1 MPSQGSV
8 TIDVRAQITGYEA
21 SLKQLKNEMS
31 KIDPGSAIGKKLSKE
46 IEAAGNQLKAL
57 SKNLSPKATS
67 DTQIDNIVDKTNLL
81 GESIQHIAR
90 LMQSV
95 SAKDLN
101 FDAFGDGISNFR
113 KEIAG
118 LEEDLQTRLN
128 AGIRETISS
137 SDQLKEVFENI
148 LNIKIDGKSS
158 EELFQALTN
167 GANKA
172 EEELKELDAKI
183 EETNNKI
190 SRRRARQEKLEESSF
205 GTALGRDQLLEETRG
220 FEKEYQNIFNDLKNK
235 VTENLKNVIG
245 DNTSIDQQKLLDSFF
260 GGLTPQ
266 NIKEHIKNLYASL
279 ESEGIYKDQK
289 TKFYNDIFG
298 FDGNIN
304 SVAKQINLEDPQ
316 PIIDKFKNF
325 IEQIAEHIGG
335 KNEAVLTE
343 LIGKNEIENATAAT
357 MVYINQAY
365 NKVQNEIRKKKTE
378 ISELTGEL
386 GAQTTQRAA
395 VNDTKVTIEAANAAL
410 EARLKELENN
420 NASLRTEIENLK
432 QQIAAKEQANV
443 SSVRNTGAKAGIDAG
458 QFRISADMANQYKYA
473 LEQVRAREQLV
484 GKIQGVV
491 QRWFSVYAAVRMVSN
506 AIRSVISTIKELDK
520 TITEIAIVTDMTQED
535 LWGQMQSYTEMARSY
550 ASSISGVYKVS
561 QLYYQ
566 QGLQT
571 ADVMALTEQT
581 LKMAR
586 ISGLDYAEATNYMTN
601 AVRSFKMEMTD
612 AQRVVDV
619 YSAIS
624 AASAT
629 NTTELA
635 EAMSKTASSAEAVG
649 SSFENT
655 TAMMAV
661 MIEATRES
669 ASNIGSAMKS
679 IISRYGEMTSDP
691 SKLVDSEGQ
700 EMSLNKVDKAL
711 QSVGIS
717 IHDAA
722 GQFRNFDEVIME
734 LAESWDTI
742 DKNTQRY
749 IATVMAGNRQQS
761 RFLALVSS
769 YDRLKELSATAA
781 DSEDA
786 SQMQFLK
793 TLDSVD
799 AKLQQ
804 LQTSMQSLYVDS
816 GLEKAYKGLLDLGN
830 NVIKTFTQMPK
841 VFNLPILAI
850 TKFGASFFSLA
861 KIVTTAFGL
870 IKTRIQH
877 SASELTLINKVAEG
891 ERLTESEEAAFRT
904 IINEEN
910 KYKELARVVREG
922 QQNIIAEERMGSRQR
937 EEIAQE
943 EANNALQLAARRD
956 QGRINK
962 YRTAGMVVSS
972 IGMLGSL
979 IAGNIDVNQNK
990 NLKGALTLGSSLTS
1004 GLGTMMMMGG
1014 PNPVGIISGI
1024 VTALP
1029 GVIEAIGQFYETA
1042 EERALRFKQAA
1053 EEANNA
1059 FIQKKADYQDL
1070 NDLIKQYEKLEKT
1083 QYDSEEA
1090 RKEFYEVG
1098 NQLAEKYPELLQ
1110 AFDSEGNA
1118 LINVADSYLLLAD
1131 AREKAKEAAQDAAST
1146 STAQTENAVKE
1157 AENNR
1162 KKAKAK
1168 ILSAKWD
1175 KKYEPI
1181 GKAYQ
1186 YSAGDMHN
1194 KLNKYGEN
1202 FIGPLNFDFGVV
1214 DSLLL
1219 RLQYGLFGDALELLD
1234 DENLQNSLKIL
1245 RESTD
1250 ENLKEIINFIDSY
1263 TAGLA
1268 SVDADI
1274 EKKRATNKNQERA
1287 SLAKIIGIS
1296 NSEQLDIARSGGK
1309 DSVLEELSGADILI
1323 SNYIYSRFEEYKKDL
1338 QKNPSKRKE
1347 DKTILQQFNEEQYEE
1362 VYVQAYQLLE
1372 DIYSSIT
1379 SPEDRKKVEEII
1391 KNRSKYTQKQLI
1403 DAINNIIGPEGF
1415 DELLPA
1421 VEELYTGVFDE
1432 TKFKEAIK
1440 GMEDTLSITSFDPS
1454 LFGSSELQKI
1464 FEVYK
1469 NIYQGIKNGQF
1480 DSKVGQKILNNYL
1493 GILSYTN
1500 TLDETSRELAQN
1512 LLLNANIFTLNGIYD
1527 LKQAISESNLPQDII
1542 NLILDSLI
1550 SSIPINLPT
1559 EFSTFAQENVK
1570 KLEDFD
1576 KALSSAAKG
1585 MELDDAIAMADK
1597 LKISIN
1603 DFDFK
1608 NGKYFYSN
1616 AEKIKESYLNY
1627 NQELLNDLNERFI
1640 DVKTEYDTKIQ
1651 EATGDE
1657 RAKLQAE
1664 LDEIK
1669 ESHSRAS
1676 EKITEYTEYQVNTFL
1691 LQNGFIEEF
1700 VKSVAGENADIESLM
1715 RKILNGDISNLPS
1728 EFSNYVNEIYN
1739 LLNNVNEEIFS
1750 SILNSIKSGKYI
1762 TSNATN
1768 RDKLK
1773 ELEDKKLLERVGEA
1787 AGEIIY
1793 KVVAGVTEGQ
1803 LIDVMGDSVDVESRI
1818 KAHNQEFSNTVPMLL
1833 SSIINSLDK
1842 IDYSTI
1848 EYLKE
1853 KLHLTDKDIQQYFK
1867 YDEQTGNYSTTINNI
1882 QRLISDE
1889 RLEFSEAVSKTF
1901 EDDFAKIADYY
1912 LDSISKASGYTTKGT
1927 TKFADIT
1934 DFTQI
1939 YNELNKTNLASS
1951 DLFIWNDLLDT
1962 FTLKPEY
1969 LNDYLELQK
1978 QQLEQLGYSS
1988 EWAEGY
1994 INSQIKQIRN
2004 NVDFNSFIS
2013 AENNTVGSD
2022 ARKTLENQLTN
2033 YLSLEDPEYQK
2044 KLAEINLKKAEREH
2058 QKEFWSSLNVNSETL
2073 AWVLELYDSSIADLE
2088 ADLKQ
2093 SEETIIT
2100 IAQEDIDILSK
2111 GGTTAVDTLKKYKPK
2126 ATAKEIEAIYRAAI
2140 APLEDAQAQLEYG
2153 VGSLVSGAA
2162 IDILKAAGYKID
2174 NNGVI
2179 KSIGDLN
2186 KAYSNYYQKLKD
2198 TNGATTAAINAAYAK
2213 VLETS
2218 DGEQVII
2225 DALSDAANMT
2235 YTRLGD
2241 ILASAGKR
2249 LDDEFNNVSQY
2260 IESIGGN
2267 KIRIKDFAGFANYMG
2282 WKENSE
2288 EYWSAFKTY
2297 NDAMV
2302 ELNRKAEHNIMEELQ
2317 NALNAQQGDWVNLT
2331 QLTSK
2336 IPEELLNQIISGT
2349 GAVIEDGILKLDAG
2363 ASTNIAEIVNRIL
2376 EITSSSGL
2384 LLDNEVNELKDA
2396 IQNLLNTYINLFKNG
2411 ISGSLSNT
2419 DAGKL
2424 QNWASTLNSD
2434 LKLDF
2439 TRTTEGLKLSNQSAT
2454 ELYQTLK
2461 SVDSLRANLLFNDLA
2476 ESLQKSDDRF
2486 SSISRTMGTIA
2497 DLENQI
2503 KSARGGNTAEL
2514 EKQLSL
2520 AQEIARVQA
2529 VDPSSYDFMGRSLP
2543 DAFKGPQNYW
2553 DSIGKMFKAINTSA
2567 QDGYMGVQDF
2577 YNIVNEMNNLAA
2589 LGTNIDFMGH
2599 TLNGSLKS
2607 AASLIE
2613 AGFGALTNIDGEGVK
2628 IDLSRFGVDFASG
2641 ADQMNANIE
2650 DGIHAMADSQI
2661 KMLDA
2666 MIQLLETIVAMEELG
2681 DIDVDSDGLL
2691 NFDEFVDTTTDIPL
2705 FTEKYQKW
2713 RDSILQ
2719 ATNPNDIEHYNEDIA
2734 NALNSVKIN
2743 NESLKDIVSKSAKD
2757 FTQTDAQIL
2766 NALYQAAK
2774 SNNWDLDNIAASI
2787 KEVLLSSG
2795 LEGTIEVGDMKFA
2808 IKYGQVFEINP
2819 DNKVLDNNGKT
2830 HNTVEEAAL
2839 ENAKGLISGS
2849 KEKIENAVTSKYDEA
2864 GNIVV
2869 TFKINEDVN
2878 LEVVQT
2884 PSGET
2889 TYKINGKNYPS
2900 QSAALFAYYQ
2910 SLSSEE
2916 QNKYSSYQDF
2926 ILSITGEII
2935 PEITVANENELKGA
2949 TQDKINELAQALIS
2963 GTTDQVKT
2971 AAATVGIAIDVEGEL
2986 TAEQR
2991 KQIAELAGIENKNVA
3006 LNITANYANSEAEAL
3021 GKLLENDNATI
3032 EAKVIITD
3040 VEDSS
3045 GKLSVNENGKVT
3057 VTDLSASGIGNLS
3070 LTDCTFSVIDGNAK
3084 IISSSGV
3091 ELATIPLENLI
3102 GEGTGSLTLDNCTLT
3117 FTETGTAVVK
3127 KGDQIITEIPVDTLT
3142 GTGTGTLESGNCS
3155 LTFTESGEVQI
3166 KQGETV
3172 SKLIPIS
3179 DLTGEGTGDL
3189 PSGNCSLKYVPGSG
3203 EIQIE
3208 FPNGDHLEIPLK
3220 NTTGTGDLFSN
3231 ACTISYLE
3239 NGDAVI
3245 KQGDETVATITLH
3258 DLKAA
3263 GVGDLPS
3270 GACTFTYNEKDG
3282 TVTVNFP
3289 NGSFTVPS
3297 EAIKAVGTLPGS
3309 GCFFKYNGSKIT
3321 LYDKDG
3327 NPLAQTSV
3335 DLTNVLAKGIVSQL
3349 GMTLGEGSKATLDEE
3364 TGVVSI
3370 SNVIDAEGN
3379 AGTLTITPGEEGVYS
3394 GELAGGSVDVGNVG
3408 TVNGTSNKANITA
3421 TNYTIDF
3428 KSKDGKVSKTLKV
3441 PCSAD
3446 ITATLAGYGAGLN
3459 KENDGSV
3466 SLLDQIFAFVTASL
3480 AEGTVE
3486 QLKQDIGEI
3495 PVTVSLKLEK
3505 NLSLFEQAAK
3515 ESNAKVTLQLNG
3527 EEAKK
3532 ELNNFVKEY
3541 EDSFET
3547 SGVDAEGL
3555 DKFVFQARQKFSEI
3569 PEDLEALFD
3578 NVYWELENKH
3588 PETDFQSVWKEFID
3602 NFKSYMGENSEG
3614 LSIKAT
3620 IDVDENNL
3628 SLIQQ
3633 KLQQVSEDNLNFQFG
3648 DAGVE
3653 LIISTDEAQDQIEE
3667 TKAEAEKPVTTKI
3680 EGDSKPLETSADE
3693 GKRYVVSLK
3702 PVMKISGDAS
3712 SAISEAQSAV
3722 AQINDM
3728 LAQIQIDANVNVQ
3741 QTTTTLG
3748 AGGEASGGVRATGNV
3763 ALAKGTKT
3771 LMGELG
3777 PELYVTNGH
3786 YYVAGQSGAE
3796 FVDLPSDAIVFNHI
3810 QTRRLLENGS
3820 AGRGHAVTNEHK
3832 ATSLATGN
3840 ASGPAMASAS
3850 AALAALKQI
3859 RAMWDA
3865 MRNASI
3871 SDLGSKAGLGKKAGG
3886 GGSKDK
3892 GQTVKLD
3899 SGYIRDLERWYNLLR
3914 QIDRLEQDINYE
3926 EKLRSKLQA
3935 DTVANGELIYESQR
3949 RTYEML
3955 QRELDDRVELA
3966 SLKKGY
3972 YEQRMAEIQAG
3983 PWGQLFY
3990 FNEEGVP
3997 QMKNLQFLADVFASS
4012 EEGGAV
4018 HNAREQY
4025 AMLQQAGFGSLLQY
4039 KEDGS
4044 VIEWTDDEGK
4054 PREEA
4059 YKEAVEAFSAKL
4071 DAQTEEVNSL
4081 REDYIEEMGNI
4092 LDLQTKQNEILT
4104 QIRENTI
4111 AVEEEV
4117 LKAIEDFRERE
4128 IDELQ
4133 KQRDALSDSAD
4144 KFIDGLTDSLN
4155 KEREMYNSQQ
4165 EDTELLQMRRQL
4177 AILQRSGGS
4186 ASQIRSLQEQI
4197 RQREQEAYFNEQENQ
4212 INAIKEASD
4221 LQLERLD
4228 AQISLMQETLE
4239 YQKAHGLL
4247 WDQVHEIMQGT
4258 HEEITQFVTGNNS
4271 EWWAK
4276 SAAQT
4281 QNDLVELD
4289 NKIGQWVAHRDDI
4302 SALGETMKNAI
4313 NNGIAA
4319 ITSVVAQVSAS
4330 QQYTVSG
4337 TGSYTI
4343 PSGSS
4348 SSGGGS
4354 SGSSGNSG
4362 KKNSKS
4368 ASDAKKNSISN
4379 ALTSGIISGTAIT
4392 ANAIKDT
4399 AGHGYSY
4406 VIGGKTVSGSGYSSA
4421 ERAAQAGGSR
4431 LAQDELAQ
4439 KKKATNFTY
4448 YKEGGLIDFTGPAWV
4463 DGTKKKPEGML
4474 NAEQLDM
4481 LRNSVLTRKNPIAAL
4496 LADYGNT
4503 VSDTANA
4510 NTYNSIDRGGDTV
4523 IENAQVVMNV
4533 SKMSNDYD
4541 AKRAGKTALEEMLR
4555 ISRKTKPTSVSRR

>member
-67 DTQIDNIVDKTNLL
+67 DTQIDNIIDKTNLL

-113 KEIAG
+113 KEIAS

-172 EEELKELDAKI
+172 EEELKELDQKI

-190 SRRRARQEKLEESSF
+190 SRRKARQEKLEESSF

-220 FEKEYQNIFNDLKNK
+220 FEKEYQNIFNDLRNK

-245 DNTSIDQQKLLDSFF
+245 GNTSIDQQKLLDSFF

-304 SVAKQINLEDPQ
+304 SVVKQINLEDPQ

-343 LIGKNEIENATAAT
+343 LIGKNEVENATAAT
-357 MVYINQAY
+357 LVYINQAY
-365 NKVQNEIRKKKTE
+365 SKVQNEIRKKKTE

-386 GAQTTQRAA
+386 DAQTMQRAA
-395 VNDTKVTIEAANAAL
+395 VNDTKITIEATNAAL
-410 EARLKELENN
+410 EARLKELEND

-458 QFRISADMANQYKYA
+458 QFRISADMANQYKNV

-491 QRWFSVYAAVRMVSN
+491 QQWFSIYAAVRMVSN
-506 AIRSVISTIKELDK
+506 AIRSVISTIQELDK

-601 AVRSFKMEMTD
+601 AVRSFKMEMTE

-619 YSAIS
+619 YSAIA

-629 NTTELA
+629 DTTELA

-691 SKLVDSEGQ
+691 SKLIDSEGQ

-786 SQMQFLK
+786 SQLQFLK

-830 NVIKTFTQMPK
+830 NVVKTFTQMPK
-841 VFNLPILAI
+841 ILNLPIPAI
-850 TKFGASFFSLA
+850 TKFGTSFYSLA

-870 IKTRIQH
+870 IKAKLTQTQNEIQVQTKIAYGEQLNASEQAIAQRLIIENRGTNELIEAYQQREQELTNIETQGENERLRNAEIALQQKLQKEQARRSFRQTGGMIASSLGLAGSIYASNVDVNTNRGLKTALTGGSAILQGLGTGLMSGNAILGVISALPGIFEAIGMASESAAERISRLTSTIEETSNAKIQSKDNLKTLADYKNKYEELAKTRNQDAESRKEWIDLNNEIAAIYPELIQDMDKEGNYIVDMTNAYNKLREAKLGVYKNDFLNNISAELAGLNDLEYVLSKIYNINPIESTDDLFKRLFISDNGKDETSQYINFLLGLTNSPNNL
-877 SASELTLINKVAEG
+877 SASTLEHFFGETGFVKKMSVDQGMWGIKTIERVDENYEETAKELLLKFKQYASENKSLAEAQQELLQLYDDSIILNSIKNFNSEIYNYLKTASNAIDFQTDLIKNKTTTGNKEWLNITAQIYDLDPSQIQSDLALRTMNDEWETFLQDNSGRLGKEELDKAGNFYTVNIDTLYKEFISDDQGKWYAWYNKFIEDNKQFSNELLNELYKSSG
-891 ERLTESEEAAFRT
+891 QYTREQYLNKIKGLNLGLSEEA
-904 IINEEN
+904 I
-910 KYKELARVVREG
+910 
-922 QQNIIAEERMGSRQR
+922 
-937 EEIAQE
+937 
-943 EANNALQLAARRD
+943 
-956 QGRINK
+956 
-962 YRTAGMVVSS
+962 
-972 IGMLGSL
+972 
-979 IAGNIDVNQNK
+979 
-990 NLKGALTLGSSLTS
+990 
-1004 GLGTMMMMGG
+1004 
-1014 PNPVGIISGI
+1014 
-1024 VTALP
+1024 
-1029 GVIEAIGQFYETA
+1029 
-1042 EERALRFKQAA
+1042 
-1053 EEANNA
+1053 
-1059 FIQKKADYQDL
+1059 
-1070 NDLIKQYEKLEKT
+1070 
-1083 QYDSEEA
+1083 
-1090 RKEFYEVG
+1090 
-1098 NQLAEKYPELLQ
+1098 
-1110 AFDSEGNA
+1110 
-1118 LINVADSYLLLAD
+1118 
-1131 AREKAKEAAQDAAST
+1131 
-1146 STAQTENAVKE
+1146 
-1157 AENNR
+1157 
-1162 KKAKAK
+1162 
-1168 ILSAKWD
+1168 
-1175 KKYEPI
+1175 
-1181 GKAYQ
+1181 
-1186 YSAGDMHN
+1186 
-1194 KLNKYGEN
+1194 
-1202 FIGPLNFDFGVV
+1202 
-1214 DSLLL
+1214 
-1219 RLQYGLFGDALELLD
+1219 
-1234 DENLQNSLKIL
+1234 
-1245 RESTD
+1245 
-1250 ENLKEIINFIDSY
+1250 
-1263 TAGLA
+1263 
-1268 SVDADI
+1268 
-1274 EKKRATNKNQERA
+1274 
-1287 SLAKIIGIS
+1287 
-1296 NSEQLDIARSGGK
+1296 
-1309 DSVLEELSGADILI
+1309 
-1323 SNYIYSRFEEYKKDL
+1323 
-1338 QKNPSKRKE
+1338 
-1347 DKTILQQFNEEQYEE
+1347 
-1362 VYVQAYQLLE
+1362 
-1372 DIYSSIT
+1372 
-1379 SPEDRKKVEEII
+1379 
-1391 KNRSKYTQKQLI
+1391 
-1403 DAINNIIGPEGF
+1403 
-1415 DELLPA
+1415 
-1421 VEELYTGVFDE
+1421 
-1432 TKFKEAIK
+1432 
-1440 GMEDTLSITSFDPS
+1440 
-1454 LFGSSELQKI
+1454 
-1464 FEVYK
+1464 
-1469 NIYQGIKNGQF
+1469 
-1480 DSKVGQKILNNYL
+1480 
-1493 GILSYTN
+1493 
-1500 TLDETSRELAQN
+1500 
-1512 LLLNANIFTLNGIYD
+1512 
-1527 LKQAISESNLPQDII
+1527 
-1542 NLILDSLI
+1542 
-1550 SSIPINLPT
+1550 
-1559 EFSTFAQENVK
+1559 K
-1570 KLEDFD
+1570 KLEDKYIEDYQKVIEDFNNFVLSSFEANDDRTQIFGLVRKIGPQYLQGLVNHYSEIINNSSLSSLQRNNQLNAITSLYDTIDNISPDKQQAVLSKFD
-1576 KALSSAAKG
+1576 SADLTSLTGLYTLMEDLTELGINLKSSGIRDILVGKNGISSNLVVNLATEMASFSQSIVKQVDDFNKALSSASKG
-1585 MELDDAIAMADK
+1585 MALDDAIEMANK
-1597 LKISIN
+1597 LGVSISE
-1603 DFDFK
+1603 FQFEGGQYFFK
-1608 NGKYFYSN
+1608 NAEAIREAYYKYN
-1616 AEKIKESYLNY
+1616 KELFN
-1627 NQELLNDLNERFI
+1627 N
-1640 DVKTEYDTKIQ
+1640 
-1651 EATGDE
+1651 
-1657 RAKLQAE
+1657 
-1664 LDEIK
+1664 LDEEFNKIDESDENYDELKKAHDEAILAIK
-1669 ESHSRAS
+1669 Q
-1676 EKITEYTEYQVNTFL
+1676 YGDYQVNAVL
-1691 LQNGFIEEF
+1691 LQNGQIEQFLESVLGTDTEGNTNWGWLTAEEQTALINA
-1700 VKSVAGENADIESLM
+1700 VK
-1715 RKILNGDISNLPS
+1715 NGDISNLPES
-1728 EFSNYVNEIYN
+1728 AIDYTEQLIQYAGLIYNTYGTINNEIAN
-1739 LLNNVNEEIFS
+1739 T
-1750 SILNSIKSGKYI
+1750 ILNSLESGALI
-1762 TSNATN
+1762 TSNSLNADQYARLAATGVIKAVGGYGDAIVYQIVGN
-1768 RDKLK
+1768 AEEIAAALSDLDLDQATLTKLHNEQYK
-1773 ELEDKKLLERVGEA
+1773 NNAYDVFSNLISSYDNISYETLINLAKLL
-1787 AGEIIY
+1787 
-1793 KVVAGVTEGQ
+1793 
-1803 LIDVMGDSVDVESRI
+1803 
-1818 KAHNQEFSNTVPMLL
+1818 N
-1833 SSIINSLDK
+1833 
-1842 IDYSTI
+1842 
-1848 EYLKE
+1848 
-1853 KLHLTDKDIQQYFK
+1853 KDISEIENLFIKDYTTGTYSSTPSQILQIME
-1867 YDEQTGNYSTTINNI
+1867 DEG
-1882 QRLISDE
+1882 IS
-1889 RLEFSEAVSKTF
+1889 FSEAASKMF

-1939 YNELNKTNLASS
+1939 YNELNKTSLASS

-1978 QQLEQLGYSS
+1978 QQLKQLGYSS
-1988 EWAEGY
+1988 EWAEEY

-2004 NVDFNSFIS
+2004 SIDFNSFIS
-2013 AENNTVGSD
+2013 AENNAVGSN

-2044 KLAEINLKKAEREH
+2044 KLAEINFKKAEREH
-2058 QKEFWSSLNVNSETL
+2058 QKEFWSSINVDSETL
-2073 AWVLELYDSSIADLE
+2073 AWVLGLYDSNIADLE
-2088 ADLKQ
+2088 ADLKL
-2093 SEETIIT
+2093 SEEA
-2100 IAQEDIDILSK
+2100 IATRVQEDIDILNK
-2111 GGTTAVDTLKKYKPK
+2111 GGTAAVDILKKYKPE
-2126 ATAKEIEAIYRAAI
+2126 ATAKEIEAVYRAAI
-2140 APLEDAQAQLEYG
+2140 APLEDVQAQLEYG

-2162 IDILKAAGYKID
+2162 IDILSAADYTID
-2174 NNGVI
+2174 DNGVI
-2179 KSIGDLN
+2179 ESIGDLN
-2186 KAYSNYYQKLKD
+2186 KAYLIYYQKLKD
-2198 TNGATTAAINAAYAK
+2198 TNGATIAAINAAYAK
-2213 VLETS
+2213 VLETN

-2225 DALSDAANMT
+2225 DVLGDAANMT

-2249 LDDEFNNVSQY
+2249 LDDEFNNISQY

-2267 KIRIKDFAGFANYMG
+2267 KIRITDFAGFANYMG
-2282 WKENSE
+2282 WEANSE

-2349 GAVIEDGILKLDAG
+2349 GAVIEDGILKLDEG
-2363 ASTNIAEIVNRIL
+2363 ASTNIAEIVNKIL
-2376 EITSSSGL
+2376 DITSSSGL

-2439 TRTTEGLKLSNQSAT
+2439 TRTAEGLKLSNQSAI

-2497 DLENQI
+2497 NLENQI

-2529 VDPSSYDFMGRSLP
+2529 ADPSSYDFMGRSLP

-2553 DSIGKMFKAINTSA
+2553 DSIGEMFKAINTSA
-2567 QDGYMGVQDF
+2567 QDGYMGIQDF

-2589 LGTNIDFMGH
+2589 LGTDIDFMGH
-2599 TLNGSLKS
+2599 TLNGSLES

-2613 AGFGALTNIDGEGVK
+2613 AGFGALSNIDGEGVK

-2641 ADQMNANIE
+2641 ADQMNANVQE
-2650 DGIHAMADSQI
+2650 GIKAMARSQI
-2661 KMLDA
+2661 DMLDA
-2666 MIQLLETIVAMEELG
+2666 LIQMLEAVVAMEELG
-2681 DIDVDSDGLL
+2681 KIDIDENGI
-2691 NFDEFVDTTTDIPL
+2691 FDWQDMFKQDDKGERINEYLEEYDQQR
-2705 FTEKYQKW
+2705 QKIINMSK
-2713 RDSILQ
+2713 DNADFQ
-2719 ATNPNDIEHYNEDIA
+2719 A
-2734 NALNSVKIN
+2734 ALNSFKIN
-2743 NESLKDIVSKSAKD
+2743 IDGSIITLNDILTKSAQELNAAGFSFEQQATLIPRLINAIAGIDFKGDLSDIQALAAAFSELGAAVQVTTDKANIVLYGGYQIEQKDDKYIVNGKEYNTIDQALEANILSKVKDLKDIEVVNDKVVGQIVLGNGTKVKAIVEDGDIVYQYGTETARTRQELYELLFAESKEGDSEKETAY
-2757 FTQTDAQIL
+2757 QW
-2766 NALYQAAK
+2766 ALRVGIT
-2774 SNNWDLDNIAASI
+2774 SLEITPASYNLI
-2787 KEVLLSSG
+2787 QED
-2795 LEGTIEVGDMKFA
+2795 IR
-2808 IKYGQVFEINP
+2808 QQ
-2819 DNKVLDNNGKT
+2819 
-2830 HNTVEEAAL
+2830 L
-2839 ENAKGLISGS
+2839 ENALK
-2849 KEKIENAVTSKYDEA
+2849 N
-2864 GNIVV
+2864 NP
-2869 TFKINEDVN
+2869 EDVQAVIAVHPELKS
-2878 LEVVQT
+2878 LE
-2884 PSGET
+2884 G
-2889 TYKINGKNYPS
+2889 
-2900 QSAALFAYYQ
+2900 
-2910 SLSSEE
+2910 LSSEE
-2916 QNKYSSYQDF
+2916 IEKK
-2926 ILSITGEII
+2926 IGLVT
-2935 PEITVANENELKGA
+2935 ANVNANTE
-2949 TQDKINELAQALIS
+2949 
-2963 GTTDQVKT
+2963 T
-2971 AAATVGIAIDVEGEL
+2971 ADNAIDE
-2986 TAEQR
+2986 TKKKA
-2991 KQIAELAGIENKNVA
+2991 
-3006 LNITANYANSEAEAL
+3006 
-3021 GKLLENDNATI
+3021 
-3032 EAKVIITD
+3032 
-3040 VEDSS
+3040 
-3045 GKLSVNENGKVT
+3045 
-3057 VTDLSASGIGNLS
+3057 
-3070 LTDCTFSVIDGNAK
+3070 
-3084 IISSSGV
+3084 
-3091 ELATIPLENLI
+3091 
-3102 GEGTGSLTLDNCTLT
+3102 
-3117 FTETGTAVVK
+3117 TET
-3127 KGDQIITEIPVDTLT
+3127 
-3142 GTGTGTLESGNCS
+3142 
-3155 LTFTESGEVQI
+3155 
-3166 KQGETV
+3166 
-3172 SKLIPIS
+3172 
-3179 DLTGEGTGDL
+3179 
-3189 PSGNCSLKYVPGSG
+3189 
-3203 EIQIE
+3203 
-3208 FPNGDHLEIPLK
+3208 
-3220 NTTGTGDLFSN
+3220 
-3231 ACTISYLE
+3231 
-3239 NGDAVI
+3239 
-3245 KQGDETVATITLH
+3245 
-3258 DLKAA
+3258 
-3263 GVGDLPS
+3263 
-3270 GACTFTYNEKDG
+3270 
-3282 TVTVNFP
+3282 
-3289 NGSFTVPS
+3289 
-3297 EAIKAVGTLPGS
+3297 
-3309 GCFFKYNGSKIT
+3309 
-3321 LYDKDG
+3321 
-3327 NPLAQTSV
+3327 QTMSV
-3335 DLTNVLAKGIVSQL
+3335 DADTKPAEKKVKELV
-3349 GMTLGEGSKATLDEE
+3349 DD
-3364 TGVVSI
+3364 
-3370 SNVIDAEGN
+3370 IDSTWAY
-3379 AGTLTITPGEEGVYS
+3379 L
-3394 GELAGGSVDVGNVG
+3394 NVG
-3408 TVNGTSNKANITA
+3408 
-3421 TNYTIDF
+3421 
-3428 KSKDGKVSKTLKV
+3428 
-3441 PCSAD
+3441 
-3446 ITATLAGYGAGLN
+3446 
-3459 KENDGSV
+3459 
-3466 SLLDQIFAFVTASL
+3466 AFT
-3480 AEGTVE
+3480 
-3486 QLKQDIGEI
+3486 
-3495 PVTVSLKLEK
+3495 
-3505 NLSLFEQAAK
+3505 
-3515 ESNAKVTLQLNG
+3515 
-3527 EEAKK
+3527 
-3532 ELNNFVKEY
+3532 
-3541 EDSFET
+3541 
-3547 SGVDAEGL
+3547 
-3555 DKFVFQARQKFSEI
+3555 
-3569 PEDLEALFD
+3569 
-3578 NVYWELENKH
+3578 
-3588 PETDFQSVWKEFID
+3588 
-3602 NFKSYMGENSEG
+3602 
-3614 LSIKAT
+3614 
-3620 IDVDENNL
+3620 
-3628 SLIQQ
+3628 
-3633 KLQQVSEDNLNFQFG
+3633 
-3648 DAGVE
+3648 
-3653 LIISTDEAQDQIEE
+3653 
-3667 TKAEAEKPVTTKI
+3667 
-3680 EGDSKPLETSADE
+3680 
-3693 GKRYVVSLK
+3693 
-3702 PVMKISGDAS
+3702 S
-3712 SAISEAQSAV
+3712 SAISAAQSAV
-3722 AQINDM
+3722 EQINSM
-3728 LAQIQIDANVNVQ
+3728 GAQIQVDANVNVQ
-3741 QTTTTLG
+3741 RTTSTSDLSKDDG
-3748 AGGEASGGVRATGNV
+3748 KASGGVRAAGNV

-3786 YYVAGQSGAE
+3786 YYVAGQNGAE

-3820 AGRGHAVTNEHK
+3820 ASRGHAVTNEHK

-3865 MRNASI
+3865 MLKASI

-3886 GGSKDK
+3886 GGGNKDK
-3892 GQTVKLD
+3892 GQVVKLD

-3949 RTYEML
+3949 RTYDML

-4092 LDLQTKQNEILT
+4092 LDLQTQQNEILT

-4111 AVEEEV
+4111 AVEQEV

-4197 RQREQEAYFNEQENQ
+4197 RQREQEAYFEEQEKQ
-4212 INAIKEASD
+4212 INAIKEASN

-4276 SAAQT
+4276 SATQA

-4348 SSGGGS
+4348 NSGGGGGGS
-4354 SGSSGNSG
+4354 PSSSSKKTSGSS
-4362 KKNSKS
+4362 KKTSNDSAKSWHVS
-4368 ASDAKKNSISN
+4368 ASPSLSFATQS
-4379 ALTSGIISGTAIT
+4379 
-4392 ANAIKDT
+4392 
-4399 AGHGYSY
+4399 
-4406 VIGGKTVSGSGYSSA
+4406 
-4421 ERAAQAGGSR
+4421 AAQ
-4431 LAQDELAQ
+4431 EYQ
-4439 KKKATNFTY
+4439 KKQTNLAWNSY
-4448 YKEGGLIDFTGPAWV
+4448 HSNEDDKELYDEYRKWSTAHISQYSGGGLIDYTGPAWV
-4463 DGTKKKPEGML
+4463 DGTKKKPEGIL

-4503 VSDTANA
+4503 VSNTANA
-4510 NTYNSIDRGGDTV
+4510 NTYNSIDRSGDTV

-4541 AKRAGKTALEEMLR
+4541 AKQAGKTALEEMLR